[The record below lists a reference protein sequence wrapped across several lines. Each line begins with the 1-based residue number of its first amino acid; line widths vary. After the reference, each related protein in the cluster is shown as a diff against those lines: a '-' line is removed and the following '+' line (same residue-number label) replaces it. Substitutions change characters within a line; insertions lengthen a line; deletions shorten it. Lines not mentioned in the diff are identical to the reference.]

1 VRDRWLEAFSVV
13 GVKIGGHSGDHTVTM
28 AHRNPQRP
36 WAPMDMCLTSESE
49 FDRLCSN
56 DESDGRPS
64 KPETQT
70 RLRSKIENLMDEV
83 IDSKKLLI

>member
-1 VRDRWLEAFSVV
+1 
-13 GVKIGGHSGDHTVTM
+13 
-28 AHRNPQRP
+28 
-36 WAPMDMCLTSESE
+36 MDMCLTSEAE